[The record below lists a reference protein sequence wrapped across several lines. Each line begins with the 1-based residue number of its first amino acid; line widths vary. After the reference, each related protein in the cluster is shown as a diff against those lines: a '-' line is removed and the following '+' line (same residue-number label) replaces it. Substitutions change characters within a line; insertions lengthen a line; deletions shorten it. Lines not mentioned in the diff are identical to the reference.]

1 MTLIPVMTIVP
12 GKPLFSNVKQMFVLS
27 FKIILDKIVPI
38 QLDLHKSD
46 LQTKLA
52 PNFPQSIGSK
62 DETSS
67 PDEFYLNVIF

>member
-1 MTLIPVMTIVP
+1 M
-12 GKPLFSNVKQMFVLS
+12 
-27 FKIILDKIVPI
+27 IVPI

-67 PDEFYLNVIF
+67 PDEFYLNVIFWYMLIGFGKKKKKVFRVIIAR